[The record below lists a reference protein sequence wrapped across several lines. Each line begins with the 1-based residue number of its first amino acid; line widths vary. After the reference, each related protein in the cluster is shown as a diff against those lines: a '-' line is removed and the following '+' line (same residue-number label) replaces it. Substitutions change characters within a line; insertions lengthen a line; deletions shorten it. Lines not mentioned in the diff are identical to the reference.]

1 MAGQAGTLGGWRRV
15 NKIVFLLG
23 LAGALLGGLWLLQ
36 GLGIVQL
43 RPVLCFADC
52 EPIQGPSATWA
63 AIGAIV
69 LVAGGVAAVWS
80 WKKRP
85 G

>member
-1 MAGQAGTLGGWRRV
+1 M
-15 NKIVFLLG
+15 NKVIFVVG

-36 GLGIVQL
+36 GLGVVQL

-63 AIGAIV
+63 VIGAV
-69 LVAGGVAAVWS
+69 LLVASGVAVVWS